1 MLYINIL
8 TRFWKRSFDEDF
20 SYNSCRRVATIPCE
34 REGELSR
41 GTLANWSGHLSFQ
54 QMCQGTQRNELELG
68 RCSTLNVNMLTMV
81 NQRDDTS
88 SNNNNFLSQ
97 AQADS
102 LAAFLS
108 DWIEESTAQTSA
120 PHHRPFSPP
129 PPPDIPSGTLRRRS
143 NHISND
149 GNGNNRAISSR
160 VNSLRTSPRLLH
172 EEEPHLNPQSP
183 NGITFK
189 SSPSCA
195 REVLHRESSTGNGG
209 GMLPL
214 PFAVRRNEQMTQQP
228 PSTSSSSGRLASSHL
243 SLNHQQ
249 QVGEVPSTRSAP
261 SLSLMSKS
269 KRATRGS
276 RRHSDPGTLHT
287 ATALALHE
295 DIDYLDES

>member
-1 MLYINIL
+1 MAIQ
-8 TRFWKRSFDEDF
+8 
-20 SYNSCRRVATIPCE
+20 RV
-34 REGELSR
+34 
-41 GTLANWSGHLSFQ
+41 
-54 QMCQGTQRNELELG
+54 
-68 RCSTLNVNMLTMV
+68 
-81 NQRDDTS
+81 DTS
-88 SNNNNFLSQ
+88 SNNFLS
-97 AQADS
+97 QADS

-129 PPPDIPSGTLRRRS
+129 QPPDITSGTLRRRS

-149 GNGNNRAISSR
+149 GNGNNRAINSR

-172 EEEPHLNPQSP
+172 EEEPHLNHQSQ

-243 SLNHQQ
+243 SLNNHHHQ